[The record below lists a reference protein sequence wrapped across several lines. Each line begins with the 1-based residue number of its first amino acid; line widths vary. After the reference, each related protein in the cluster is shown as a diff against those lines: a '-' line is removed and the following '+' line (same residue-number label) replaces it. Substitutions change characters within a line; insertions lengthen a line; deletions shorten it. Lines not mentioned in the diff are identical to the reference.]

1 MNSSSHSS
9 GLFLLEFSNMTTKQ
23 KAVTARGGRKLTPKQ
38 KRFVEEY
45 LVDLNATQA
54 AIRAGYS
61 QRTAGQIGEQNLKKL
76 EIKQAIQEAQSKRA
90 ERTEL
95 TQDYVIQ
102 ELIKVVEV
110 CTGQKET
117 VITEVLKNTMDNTVH
132 AHDTERKLY
141 DASAANRALE
151 LLGKHLGMFK
161 DKVELSGANGAP
173 VEVITLTEDR
183 YKQAREEML
192 ADDDC

>member
-1 MNSSSHSS
+1 MA
-9 GLFLLEFSNMTTKQ
+9 TKQ
-23 KAVTARGGRKLTPKQ
+23 KAVTAKGGRKLTPKQ

-61 QRTAGQIGEQNLKKL
+61 EKTARQIGEQNLSKL
-76 EIKQAIQEAQSKRA
+76 DIKSAIEEAQSKRA
-90 ERTEL
+90 ERTKL
-95 TQDYVIQ
+95 TQDYVIR

-117 VITEVLKNTMDNTVH
+117 VITEVLKNAMDNTVH

-161 DKVELSGANGAP
+161 DKVEHTGKDGGP
-173 VEVITLTEDR
+173 VEMITLTKEA
-183 YKQAREEML
+183 YKEARKEML
-192 ADDDC
+192 VNDDC

>member
-1 MNSSSHSS
+1 
-9 GLFLLEFSNMTTKQ
+9 MTTK
-23 KAVTARGGRKLTPKQ
+23 KAVTAGGRKLTAKQ

-45 LVDLNATQA
+45 LIDLNATQA

-61 QRTAGQIGEQNLKKL
+61 EKTARQIGEQNLSKL
-76 EIKQAIQEAQSKRA
+76 DIKSAIEEAQSKRA

-95 TQDYVIQ
+95 TQDYVIR
-102 ELIKVVEV
+102 ELIKVIEV

-161 DKVELSGANGAP
+161 DKVEHTGKDGGP

>member
-1 MNSSSHSS
+1 
-9 GLFLLEFSNMTTKQ
+9 MTTK
-23 KAVTARGGRKLTPKQ
+23 KAVTAGGRKLTPKQ
-38 KRFVEEY
+38 KAFVQEY
-45 LVDLNATQA
+45 LIDLNATQA

-61 QRTAGQIGEQNLKKL
+61 QKTASSVGAENLRKPQIQKL
-76 EIKQAIQEAQSKRA
+76 IQEAQNKRS
-90 ERTEL
+90 ERTEV
-95 TQDYVIQ
+95 TQDYVIEELFKMVRICSGQ
-102 ELIKVVEV
+102 EEVELTEIIKD
-110 CTGQKET
+110 
-117 VITEVLKNTMDNTVH
+117 TMNNTVETH
-132 AHDTERKLY
+132 LTVQKVLEP
-141 DASAANRALE
+141 SAANRALE